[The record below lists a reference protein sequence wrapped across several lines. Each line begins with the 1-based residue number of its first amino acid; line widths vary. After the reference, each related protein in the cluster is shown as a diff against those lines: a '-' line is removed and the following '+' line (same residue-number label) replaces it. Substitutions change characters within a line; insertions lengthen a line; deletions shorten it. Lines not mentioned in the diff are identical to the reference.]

1 MWTFTPILKPT
12 IWGGQ
17 RIADIKG
24 LPASEEKIGESW
36 EISAVDGFESVVA
49 SGADRGKSV
58 SEIVDE
64 YGAELLGERN
74 VERFGMRVPLLVKF
88 IDAQE
93 NLSVQVHPDDELA
106 AEMGMTNGKAEMWYM
121 LEASAD
127 AKIACGF
134 DAEVRKEDFL
144 NAVADG
150 SILRMLRYFRV
161 RPGDAYFIPGGRVHA
176 IFRST
181 LLVEIQQTSDA
192 TFRIYDYNRR
202 DKEGQPRELHL
213 DMAERALNFADCDAA
228 PLPFRPISN
237 IPVNIVSSPFFT
249 VNLLEIDSTIRRNY
263 SELDSFIIIVVIEGS
278 ATLTTNSDRVRV
290 KRGQTVL
297 IAAKEN
303 SVEIS
308 PDNHFKALETFI
320 A

>member
-12 IWGGQ
+12 IWGGK
-17 RIADIKG
+17 RIAEFKG

-36 EISAVDGFESVVA
+36 EISAVAGFESVVN
-49 SGADRGKSV
+49 SGADSGKSIAD
-58 SEIVDE
+58 IVAE

-93 NLSVQVHPDDELA
+93 NLSVQVHPDDEMA
-106 AEMGMTNGKAEMWYM
+106 SEMGMANGKAEMWYM
-121 LEASAD
+121 LEASENAM
-127 AKIACGF
+127 IACGF
-134 DAEVRKEDFL
+134 DAEVRKEDL
-144 NAVADG
+144 PNAMSDG
-150 SILRMLRYFRV
+150 SIMRMLRYFTV
-161 RPGDAYFIPGGRVHA
+161 HPGDAYFIPGGRVHA

-192 TFRIYDYNRR
+192 TFRIYDYDRR
-202 DKEGQPRELHL
+202 DEKGLTRDLHPEL
-213 DMAERALNFADCDAA
+213 AARALNFNDCNAA
-228 PLPFRPISN
+228 PLLFRPIPN

-249 VNLLEIDSTIRRNY
+249 VNILEIDSTIRRNY
-263 SELDSFIIIVVIEGS
+263 SELDSFIILVVIEGS
-278 ATLTTNSDRVRV
+278 ATLTTNSDSIEV
-290 KRGQTVL
+290 KSGQTVL

-303 SVEIS
+303 SIEIS
-308 PDNHFKALETFI
+308 PDEHFKALETFI